1 MTSVD
6 KTLPIRTRWSSDSP
20 EDRFL
25 VENPATGSTIA
36 SIQGGGAEQ
45 IDAAVRAANQA
56 YRTKW
61 RKRSARERGGILFE
75 IARNVRAHADEI
87 ARLESEENGKPFT
100 QARRLDVEFCIAGFE
115 FFAGLVDK
123 MPGQAFEFGPI
134 TGTVFLEPF
143 GVVGGIIPFN
153 WPPIHFAGKVAPA
166 LAVGNAIVLKP
177 GEQAPLTVMRLAE
190 LAQEVIPDDVLH
202 VVPGLGPAGAA
213 LAAHPLVRKL
223 SFTGAPATG
232 TRVLRA
238 AADNL
243 TPTLLELGGK
253 NPLVIFADADLDLA
267 LAGTIEGGFFNQ
279 GEACTAAS
287 RILVH
292 RSIHDRFVNALIPA
306 VSRLKVGD
314 GAEPETHVGPLVT
327 SQHKQRV
334 LEYLEIGRK
343 EGARIAAQAPLPKD
357 ARLRN
362 GYFVPPTLFV
372 GVRPEMRIAREEIFG
387 PVVCIIP
394 FDGYEEAIEI
404 ANGTAFG
411 LVAAVYTR
419 DNELA
424 MRASREIEAG
434 IVFVNNFHRNLLG
447 TPFGGT
453 KASGFGRE
461 HCIETLYEFGYR
473 KAVRSPSG
481 LGEIP
486 RWFAVD
492 EVLGKD

>member
-6 KTLPIRTRWSSDSP
+6 KTLPTLTRWSSDSP
-20 EDRFL
+20 EDRFS
-25 VENPATGSTIA
+25 VENPATGTTIA
-36 SIQGGGAEQ
+36 SIQGGGAAQ
-45 IDAAVRAANQA
+45 IDAAVRTAHQA
-56 YRTKW
+56 YQVW
-61 RKRSARERGGILFE
+61 RKRSARERGAILFE

-100 QARRLDVEFCIAGFE
+100 QARRLDLEFCIAGFE

-134 TGTVFLEPF
+134 TATMFLEPF

-166 LAVGNAIVLKP
+166 LAVGNALVLKP

-190 LAQEVIPDDVLH
+190 LAQEVLPDDVLH
-202 VVPGLGPAGAA
+202 VVPGMAPAGAA

-223 SFTGAPATG
+223 SFTGAPVTG
-232 TRVLRA
+232 ARVLKA

-243 TPTLLELGGK
+243 TPTLMELGGK
-253 NPLVIFADADLDLA
+253 NPLVVFADADLDLA
-267 LAGTIEGGFFNQ
+267 LAGPIEGGFFNQ

-292 RSIHDRFVNALIPA
+292 RSIHDRFVDALIPA
-306 VSRLKVGD
+306 VGRLRVGD

-343 EGARIAAQAPLPKD
+343 EGARIAAQAPLPQD
-357 ARLRN
+357 PRLRN
-362 GYFVPPTLFV
+362 GYFVPPTLLV
-372 GVRPEMRIAREEIFG
+372 GVRPEMRVAREEIFG
-387 PVVCIIP
+387 PVICVIP
-394 FDGYEEAIEI
+394 FDDYEEAIEI

-419 DNELA
+419 NHELA

-434 IVFVNNFHRNLLG
+434 IVFINNFNRNLLG

-492 EVLGKD
+492 EVLRKD

>member
-1 MTSVD
+1 MTHAHKD
-6 KTLPIRTRWSSDSP
+6 IPIRTTRWSSDAL
-20 EDRFL
+20 EDRFV
-25 VENPATGSTIA
+25 VENPATGDAIA
-36 SIQGGGAEQ
+36 VVQGGGPAQ
-45 IDAAVRAANQA
+45 IDAAVHAAHQA
-56 YRTKW
+56 YQTGW
-61 RKRSARERGGILFE
+61 RKRPARERARILLA
-75 IARNVRAHADEI
+75 IANNVRAHADEI
-87 ARLESEENGKPFT
+87 AHLETEENGKPFT
-100 QARRLDVEFCIAGFE
+100 QSRTLDVELCIAAFE
-115 FFAGLVDK
+115 FFANLIDK
-123 MPGQAFEFGPI
+123 LPGELYDFGPI

-153 WPPIHFAGKVAPA
+153 WPPIHFAGKTAPA

-190 LAQEVIPDDVLH
+190 LAREVLPDDVLH

-232 TRVLRA
+232 ARVLRA

-253 NPLVIFADADLDLA
+253 NPLVIFSDADLDLA
-267 LAGTIEGGFFNQ
+267 LAGTIEGAFFNQ

-292 RSIHDRFVNALIPA
+292 RSIHDRFVNALVPA
-306 VSRLKVGD
+306 VAKLKVGD
-314 GAEPETHVGPLVT
+314 GADPATHVGPLVT

-343 EGARIAAQAPLPKD
+343 EGAKIAAQAPLPQEP
-357 ARLRN
+357 RLRN
-362 GYFVPPTLFV
+362 GYFVPPTLFT

-387 PVVCIIP
+387 PVTCVIP
-394 FDGYEEAIEI
+394 FENYEEAIAI

-411 LVAAVYTR
+411 LVAAVYSR

-434 IVFVNNFHRNLLG
+434 IVFVNNFNRNILG

-473 KAVRSPSG
+473 KAVRAPSG
-481 LGEIP
+481 LGDIP
-486 RWFAVD
+486 RWFGAD
-492 EVLGKD
+492 EVLR